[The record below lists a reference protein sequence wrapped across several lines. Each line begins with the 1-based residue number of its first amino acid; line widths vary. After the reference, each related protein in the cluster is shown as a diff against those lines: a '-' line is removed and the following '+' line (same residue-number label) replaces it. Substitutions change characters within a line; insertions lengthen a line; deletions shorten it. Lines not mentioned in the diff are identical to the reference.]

1 MRPPAPVPVI
11 WLRST
16 EFSRASLRT
25 KGDRGPA
32 GSAGASGSG
41 AGSGGTA
48 CACPPALGASAGAG
62 GLAAG
67 AGGEATGAAGAVAG
81 GGAGAAAGFAWAF
94 GPAPLPPSSILA
106 TTVLM
111 PTVLPSS
118 TRISE
123 SVPAAG
129 DGISVSTL
137 SVEISKSGSSR
148 STRSPAFL
156 SHLVSVPSTMLSPIW
171 GITTSVIKLL
181 LPFPPAPAPSSRARK
196 FFQNAWQLRAPL
208 RPDARTRPA
217 PPWTSRAT

>member
-1 MRPPAPVPVI
+1 MRPPAPVPVTRP
-11 WLRST
+11 RST

-25 KGDRGPA
+25 KGDNGPA
-32 GSAGASGSG
+32 GSAGASGAAAGGGG
-41 AGSGGTA
+41 AGA
-48 CACPPALGASAGAG
+48 A

-67 AGGEATGAAGAVAG
+67 GAGAAATGAAG
-81 GGAGAAAGFAWAF
+81 GGAGAAAGLAGGLA
-94 GPAPLPPSSILA
+94 AAAAPPSSILA

-129 DGISVSTL
+129 EGISVSTL
-137 SVEISKSGSSR
+137 SVEISNSGSSR
-148 STRSPAFL
+148 STWSPAFL

-181 LPFPPAPAPSSRARK
+181 LPFQLAPASSSRARK
-196 FFQNAWQLRAPL
+196 FFQNAGPAARRL
-208 RPDARTRPA
+208 RPGPRVHPVPPSTLPA
-217 PPWTSRAT
+217 K